1 MRIPVT
7 IASWCRVPS
16 APRRLVGAIS
26 PTYIGV
32 NPDASPAQ
40 RRRLIINS
48 PVSHS
53 FDPIRK
59 ALATV
64 GANDEASEDHHLE
77 GAAQLGKRHQT
88 PPDEGK
94 HVVDEH
100 GFSPG
105 NVQKCNM
112 FGVSIN
118 KRTIWHFLSEI

>member
-32 NPDASPAQ
+32 NPDASPA
-40 RRRLIINS
+40 RTRRLIKNS
-48 PVSHS
+48 PVSHP
-53 FDPIRK
+53 FDFNTK

-64 GANDEASEDHHLE
+64 GANDEAPKDHHLE
-77 GAAQLGKRHQT
+77 GATQLGKRHQT
-88 PPDEGK
+88 PADEGK

-105 NVQKCNM
+105 NVQKCPEMSDVCNL
-112 FGVSIN
+112 N
-118 KRTIWHFLSEI
+118 Q